1 LRVRHHH
8 QFAPATSRAQAAVA
22 KGFDKISGFG
32 EGTYVALIRQLD
44 VAGQNFRD

>member
-1 LRVRHHH
+1 M
-8 QFAPATSRAQAAVA
+8 RAAEQARAAVA

-32 EGTYVALIRQLD
+32 EDTYVVLIRQLD